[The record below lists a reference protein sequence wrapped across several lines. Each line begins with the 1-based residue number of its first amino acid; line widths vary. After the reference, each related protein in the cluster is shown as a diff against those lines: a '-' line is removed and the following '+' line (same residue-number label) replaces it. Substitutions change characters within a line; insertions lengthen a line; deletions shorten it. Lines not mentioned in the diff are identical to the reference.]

1 MNPFV
6 KTLKKIAAAYNG
18 VSLILRIAI
27 GLVVGVI
34 LALVC
39 PGATW
44 LQELGNLF
52 VGALKGIAP
61 VLVFVIV
68 ASALAQGTS
77 KLDRRFGTVV
87 WLYMLTTFLAAI
99 LSVVTSTIFPQ
110 TLVFPEA
117 AEAEVIPQGLGE
129 VMHTLLS
136 NIVSNPISAIMNG
149 NYIGILM
156 WACLFGVAMK
166 KLGADSTKVFLSNV
180 SDAVSTIVRWIIN
193 LAPFGI
199 MGLVFTNVVSNGL
212 AIFTQ
217 YGKLLLLLVGTMLF
231 MALII
236 NPIIIFI
243 YLRCNPYPLVF
254 RCLRESG
261 LTAFFTRSS
270 AANIPVNMA
279 MCEKLGLDKDF
290 YSVSIPLGATINMDG
305 AAITITIMTLAA
317 ANTLGMQVSLPA
329 AILLSIMSA
338 LGACG
343 ASGVAHPDGVLAV
356 RHLERHRDA
365 GRRRRLHHRRHSG
378 LCRDRAQLC
387 GRRRVR
393 RDGRVSPVAQAGQA
407 PAGIPRRQEGVKR
420 QNVKTNKSAPAQRA
434 GALFARWCRTMVG
447 RDNFAFT
454 LTNFV
459 YL

>member
-1 MNPFV
+1 M

-27 GLVVGVI
+27 GLVIGAI

-117 AEAEVIPQGLGE
+117 AKAEVIPQGLGE
-129 VMHTLLS
+129 VMHTLLA

-166 KLGADSTKVFLSNV
+166 KLGADSAKVFLSNV
-180 SDAVSTIVRWIIN
+180 SDAVSAIVRWIIN

-343 ASGVAHPDGVLAV
+343 ASGVAGGSLLLMPMACSLFGISNDIAMQVVGVGFIIGVIQDSVETALNSAGDVEFAATAEYHQWLKDGKPLPEF
-356 RHLERHRDA
+356 LG
-365 GRRRRLHHRRHSG
+365 GR
-378 LCRDRAQLC
+378 
-387 GRRRVR
+387 
-393 RDGRVSPVAQAGQA
+393 
-407 PAGIPRRQEGVKR
+407 K
-420 QNVKTNKSAPAQRA
+420 K
-434 GALFARWCRTMVG
+434 
-447 RDNFAFT
+447 
-454 LTNFV
+454 
-459 YL
+459 